1 MSDLIFENNSIS
13 PGTDFMYNLNKQL
26 QFFIKAKISEDAHWQ
41 NLEIVLSG
49 SDVPGEG
56 EHKILQYI
64 RDWQNKPDFDP
75 EMSHCIYGGDADL
88 IMLGLSTHIRNFCLL
103 REDITFGK
111 EVSTGAMRK
120 KEEDKFLMLY
130 LTIIR
135 EYFDLEFSEI
145 KDKMKIKFELNR
157 IIDDLILI
165 FFFLGNDFLPRCY
178 CFDIREGNIEE
189 LIQKYKEHIVKAES
203 YINDFGIINFKE
215 MENLLKLMKDFEM
228 KFIADRKNESDKELM
243 KYKE

>member
-26 QFFIKAKISEDAHWQ
+26 QFFIKAKIAEDAHWQ
-41 NLEIVLSG
+41 NLEIILSG

-103 REDITFGK
+103 REDVTFGK
-111 EVSTGAMRK
+111 EVKSLEYHSFSK
-120 KEEDKFLMLY
+120 KK
-130 LTIIR
+130 
-135 EYFDLEFSEI
+135 
-145 KDKMKIKFELNR
+145 K
-157 IIDDLILI
+157 ILI
-165 FFFLGNDFLPRCY
+165 SFIFFNPTSRSK
-178 CFDIREGNIEE
+178 INIFPPSTSNS
-189 LIQKYKEHIVKAES
+189 KTK
-203 YINDFGIINFKE
+203 
-215 MENLLKLMKDFEM
+215 
-228 KFIADRKNESDKELM
+228 
-243 KYKE
+243 